1 MSAGPS
7 QTMRNW
13 PERRRSRARIEII
26 PMIDVMM
33 FLLVFFVLI
42 STNVLPALGLRVA
55 LPKSGDPDHM
65 PATRR
70 VTLTIS
76 APGQLYLDGDPV
88 AEAAL
93 AGRLRALHSP
103 ATRLDVVIAGDKA
116 ANMQALVGVLDA
128 LKAAD
133 VQAAAIVTA
142 PDDR

>member
-1 MSAGPS
+1 MIAGPS

-13 PERRRSRARIEII
+13 PQRRRSSARIEII

-42 STNVLPALGLRVA
+42 STNVLPALGLHVA
-55 LPKSGDPDHM
+55 LPKSGNPDHV
-65 PATRR
+65 PATKR

-88 AEAAL
+88 TEPAL
-93 AGRLRALHSP
+93 PARLRSLQTP
-103 ATRLDVVIAGDKA
+103 TTRLAVVIAGDKA
-116 ANMQALVGVLDA
+116 ANMQALVSVLDA

-133 VQAAAIVTA
+133 IQAASIVTA
-142 PDDR
+142 PNDR